1 MPFDPSQQSSWYN
14 QQSPMANWQQQYAPN
29 QAGWTNGAAG
39 HFGQQFTYN
48 PFTGQQGWKGSDLG
62 IGSRNNMLKWTDPN
76 TGNSMID
83 PKLLMSQF
91 GFGGQGQGGGYQSFD
106 PSAFEGGQ
114 MQAPGAYG
122 GGDWDVPKNV
132 VNVHDVIQSYR
143 PQMEAEIGAGFAQ
156 AGNRLGQSGFA
167 MSTPYAQKLG
177 EVEDLA
183 RNKMNQRGLE
193 YEYNAGQFDAG
204 NQMQAMMGKNAEQ
217 LAAWQQS
224 GNWDMASQAQNLQ
237 NQMQQ
242 WMAQNQWGFQDNQGQ
257 NQWNQQQ
264 QQSQQ
269 SFLANLLGGL
279 L

>member
-1 MPFDPSQQSSWYN
+1 
-14 QQSPMANWQQQYAPN
+14 
-29 QAGWTNGAAG
+29 
-39 HFGQQFTYN
+39 
-48 PFTGQQGWKGSDLG
+48 
-62 IGSRNNMLKWTDPN
+62 
-76 TGNSMID
+76 
-83 PKLLMSQF
+83 
-91 GFGGQGQGGGYQSFD
+91 
-106 PSAFEGGQ
+106 

-143 PQMEAEIGAGFAQ
+143 PQMEAEIGSGFAQ

-204 NQMQAMMGKNAEQ
+204 NQMQAMMAKNAEQ